1 MEGVRATYIN
11 GRMANAYCE
20 IKITDFLTWV
30 GGGGGGG
37 GGGGWGD
44 CRNHLM
50 YLAARV
56 RPQNS

>member
-1 MEGVRATYIN
+1 MCVSGKMEGVRETYIN

-20 IKITDFLTWV
+20 IKITDYLTS
-30 GGGGGGG
+30 GGGRG
-37 GGGGWGD
+37 GD
-44 CRNHLM
+44 CRDHLM